1 MKGLKA
7 PGTTV
12 ASWRSGM
19 CWWMD
24 GGSALE
30 FGKLVSLFFGRDG
43 LEESYGLLF
52 YRRSWVCVR
61 EKEGFCIVLPA
72 VGAHKSP

>member
-19 CWWMD
+19 CWWI
-24 GGSALE
+24 GVRHR
-30 FGKLVSLFFGRDG
+30 KLVSLSFGRDG